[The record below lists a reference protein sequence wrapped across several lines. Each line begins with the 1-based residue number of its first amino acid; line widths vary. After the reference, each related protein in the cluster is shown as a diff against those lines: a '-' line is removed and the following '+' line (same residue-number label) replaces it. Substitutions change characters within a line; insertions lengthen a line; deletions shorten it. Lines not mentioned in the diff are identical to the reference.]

1 MAGRILAAMF
11 ANGLI
16 DDPVTGTRP
25 IDFTASRAV
34 AQADAEAAIVLLKND
49 GKRLPIAAGAKR
61 IAVIGGHADKGV
73 ISGGGSS
80 QVYPDGE
87 NAVPGLK
94 PTGWPGPVVYNPSSP
109 LEALRTLLPSARID
123 YASGDDPA
131 AAAKLAKGADVVI
144 VFGTQWAS
152 ESIDVPLH
160 LDGAQDALIEKV
172 AAANRNTVVVLETGG
187 PVLMPWADRVPAI
200 LEAWYPG
207 RMGGAAIA
215 NVLTG
220 KVNPSGHLP
229 MTFPKSLDQL
239 PYPGEPR
246 KNEATYSEGATV
258 GYKWFDAKGLQPLYP
273 FGHGLSYTTFAYSG
287 LALTRTDAGVVATVT
302 VTNTGERAGA
312 DAVQLYVTPPRGAG
326 WEAPKRLAG
335 FAKVVLWPGHSARVS
350 MAVDPRLLSVW
361 DTKAPGWSRAAG
373 SYTFSVAHSSR
384 DLGKGVGI
392 GLAADRLSPQWRP

>member
-1 MAGRILAAMF
+1 
-11 ANGLI
+11 
-16 DDPVTGTRP
+16 VTGTKP
-25 IDFTASRAV
+25 IDFAASRLV
-34 AQADAEAAIVLLKND
+34 AQRDAEAGIVLLKNQGD
-49 GKRLPIAAGAKR
+49 LLPLAGRGGR

-73 ISGGGSS
+73 LSGGGSS

-94 PTGWPGPVVYNPSSP
+94 PTGWPGPVVYYPSSP
-109 LEALRTLLPSARID
+109 LEELRKLLPNARID

-131 AAAKLAKGADVVI
+131 AAAKLAKGADLVI

-152 ESIDVPLH
+152 ESIDVPLR
-160 LDGAQDALIEKV
+160 LDGEQDALIDAM
-172 AAANRNTVVVLETGG
+172 AAANKRTVVVLETGG
-187 PVLMPWADRVPAI
+187 PVLVPWADKVPAI

-229 MTFPKSLDQL
+229 MTFPRSLDQL

-246 KNEATYSEGATV
+246 KKEATYIEGATV
-258 GYKWFDAKGLQPLYP
+258 GYKWFDAKGFSPQFP
-273 FGHGLSYTTFAYSG
+273 FGHGLSYTRFAYSG
-287 LALTRTDAGVVATVT
+287 LAVTRTDAGVVATVT

-312 DAVQLYVTPPRGAG
+312 DAVQVYVSPPAGAG

-335 FAKVVLWPGHSARVS
+335 FAKVMLWPGHSTRVS
-350 MAVDPRLLSVW
+350 VSVDPRLLAVW
-361 DTKAPGWSRAAG
+361 DAKAPGWSRAGG
-373 SYTFSVAHSSR
+373 SYTFSAAHSSR
-384 DLGKGVGI
+384 DLGKGVSI
-392 GLAADRLSPQWRP
+392 QLPAERLTPQWRP